1 MSRRR
6 RGHHECAGA
15 QTGASGSPHDEAAA
29 DADEVWHLLE
39 RRPGHIRRLIERR
52 GADVRSRARALD
64 SGKPSNRQFPE
75 PVNAKALTRYETL
88 LGDLRPTWAVECH
101 GITLSDED
109 HAAMA
114 AGIWDRAFHATESAP
129 LSVAG
134 CGSPRE
140 GTPLLLLLDNVPYDW
155 LEGRGSR

>member
-6 RGHHECAGA
+6 PGHECAGA
-15 QTGASGSPHDEAAA
+15 QTGTSDSPTMKQPLMQMKFGT
-29 DADEVWHLLE
+29 LLE
-39 RRPGHIRRLIERR
+39 RKPGHIRRLIERR
-52 GADVRSRARALD
+52 GADVRSSVRALE

-88 LGDLRPTWAVECH
+88 LGDLRPTWAAERH

-109 HAAMA
+109 HAAMD
-114 AGIWDRAFHATESAP
+114 AGIWDRAFHATESVP
-129 LSVAG
+129 LSMAG